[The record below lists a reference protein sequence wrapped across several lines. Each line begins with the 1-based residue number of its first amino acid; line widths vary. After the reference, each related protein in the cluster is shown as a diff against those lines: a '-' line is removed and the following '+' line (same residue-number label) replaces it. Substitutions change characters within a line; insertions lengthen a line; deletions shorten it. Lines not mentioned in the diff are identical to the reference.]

1 MNPGATLRDLNS
13 LNSQTHSSAYAQQ
26 PAEWDPDSHKYVEQ
40 LQQRIT
46 TKMIAEGIERANRT
60 FDAYLE
66 EHVDI
71 NWEAQRK
78 KIYEHFGLMPKTG
91 DAFADPT
98 DYLNPGGKGGFGRSL
113 PKGRGSHAD
122 RSGKSTLNR
131 SIFGNSG
138 MQKSVIG
145 TPGVGSGNATLFGDI
160 EDKTGSVTPVQDNR
174 VLRERQSQFAEKVQ
188 KLNRARL
195 QETVYPVLQ
204 EFSSVEGQAGGEV
217 SSVPRTRK

>member
-1 MNPGATLRDLNS
+1 M
-13 LNSQTHSSAYAQQ
+13 
-26 PAEWDPDSHKYVEQ
+26 
-40 LQQRIT
+40 T

-78 KIYEHFGLMPKTG
+78 KIYEHFGLMPKVG
-91 DAFADPT
+91 ESFSESG

-113 PKGRGSHAD
+113 RRGRGSNVD
-122 RSGKSTLNR
+122 RPGQSTLNR

-145 TPGVGSGNATLFGDI
+145 TPGVGSGNATLFGDL

-195 QETVYPVLQ
+195 QEIIYPVLQ
-204 EFSSVEGQAGGEV
+204 EFSGVEGQPGGEV
-217 SSVPRTRK
+217 SLVPQTCS